1 MFKNKDL
8 LILKIIF
15 LANLKI
21 FAIQVNISA
30 VENELALTYNWVPQY
45 YGKIEGESK
54 LLYTRS
60 FSRSQLRFV
69 DVDDDDDSDLF
80 VGKADGRLAYFLN
93 QGSGTTPL
101 FKLITEDYEVL
112 HAGVDEQS
120 NPSLFRTVLDV
131 GENSAP
137 EFIDIDNDGDLD
149 MFIGSQDGHI
159 FHYEN
164 RGNRLSPKYFRK
176 TPIYMGL
183 KFEGNSI
190 PRFAD
195 LNGDRAF
202 DLIVGTKLGKIH
214 LFLNSG
220 ISEEAIF
227 CEEFD
232 VLNPPDDR
240 CKYQPLIVA
249 EILSQVDA
257 VPELVDW
264 DQDGDL
270 D

>member
-8 LILKIIF
+8 LIIKIIF
-15 LANLKI
+15 LTNLII

-30 VENELALTYNWVPQY
+30 VENELILTYNWIPQY

-69 DVDDDDDSDLF
+69 DVDDDNDSDLF
-80 VGKADGRLAYFLN
+80 VGKSDGRLPYFLN
-93 QGSGTTPL
+93 QGSSTTPL

-112 HAGVDEQS
+112 HSGVDERS
-120 NPSLFRTVLDV
+120 NPSLFLTVLDV
-131 GENSAP
+131 GENAAP
-137 EFIDIDNDGDLD
+137 EFVDIDNDGDLD
-149 MFIGSQDGHI
+149 LFIGSQDGHI

-164 RGNRLSPKYFRK
+164 RGNRLSPKFFRK

-195 LNGDRAF
+195 INGDRTF
-202 DLIVGTKLGKIH
+202 DLIVGTRLGKIR
-214 LFLNSG
+214 LFF
-220 ISEEAIF
+220 I
-227 CEEFD
+227 
-232 VLNPPDDR
+232 
-240 CKYQPLIVA
+240 
-249 EILSQVDA
+249 
-257 VPELVDW
+257 
-264 DQDGDL
+264 
-270 D
+270 